1 MKHIFATMFLLLSIT
16 ITACTPQTTTPIS
29 PTQAV
34 PDASP
39 TPRATATLRPLPN
52 LSITLGTVS
61 DEQGIALMQGGDIDT
76 MVTQKGDLVID
87 TLATGNGLVLPGQD
101 GNTTPDSYIQFNV
114 SDAAL
119 SAGTPTHHL
128 RLEVV
133 YFDEGTDTFSLQ
145 YDSQNDPFAGG
156 GLVAKTNTLAFKT
169 AVFNLCDAFFNNR
182 GNGGDF
188 RIADNADGAD
198 YFSAVRI
205 IGLPDTTA
213 QTILVDDFGAN
224 PFDDQPDSDAIQS
237 SLDSTCSGDTVVFT
251 SSGGDGYQGYLIDRT
266 LFLTGASAKHNM
278 TFTASNPDQH
288 ALLKATTDL
297 KGYVV
302 RLYSRSRINNPG
314 AIDNIDFGNIDIN
327 GGRDV
332 RVCLGPDNIDNGVGD
347 NWGSWLPECS
357 AGADPWCSPGILGMD
372 GGMNW
377 DDTEQAYDLHP
388 QQWTTGVHVHDL
400 RLEQGEC
407 GSSLA
412 FFSAAGEINNVTIDT
427 VGDHVHAPGCT
438 NTDPDGDY
446 GGWSDGITLF
456 GPGHTVTNNTVI
468 NPSDIGIVFFG
479 GKNTTI
485 SNNTIQVT
493 EGNYGA
499 FGGIAL
505 HPWIFGDIS
514 GLQITGNTITSL
526 GNQVCGGLHTGINLG
541 THMWGG
547 GCVGN
552 SSPSLF
558 GNPGTCTVDPA
569 LAEVTAC
576 TGGRCQLWAYSPV
589 GSTVTMKDNV
599 VTGAHINYLI
609 EGLAVLGE
617 FIDENNISIA
627 PQRSDWQAAHDGCNG
642 VTWGSKDKVAH
653 HPALEGYIDL
663 SVHCER

>member
-1 MKHIFATMFLLLSIT
+1 MNHSRFSISFIIVMLLS
-16 ITACTPQTTTPIS
+16 ACTAPGITSTQPME
-29 PTQAV
+29 PTS
-34 PDASP
+34 DATS
-39 TPRATATLRPLPN
+39 TPRPTATPRPLPN
-52 LSITLGTVS
+52 LSITLGATNE
-61 DEQGIALMQGGDIDT
+61 EQGISQITGGDIDT
-76 MVTQKGDLVID
+76 VLAAKGDPAVD
-87 TLATGNGLVLPGQD
+87 TMATGSGLPLPALD

-114 SDAAL
+114 SDNDL
-119 SAGTPTHHL
+119 LNGVPTHHI
-128 RLEVV
+128 RLDVE

-145 YDSQNDPFAGG
+145 YDSQSDPFAGG
-156 GLVAKTNTLAFKT
+156 GLVVKTNSMTFRT
-169 AVFNLCDAFFNNR
+169 ATFFLCDALFNNR

-188 RIADNADGAD
+188 RIADNADGVD
-198 YFSAVRI
+198 YFRKVQVT
-205 IGLPDTTA
+205 GLPDA
-213 QTILVDDFGAN
+213 GSQTIFVDDFGAN

-237 SLDSTCSGDTVVFT
+237 ALDSTCSGDTVVFT
-251 SSGGDGYQGYLIDRT
+251 SSGGDGYQGYLIDKT
-266 LFLTGASAKHNM
+266 LFLTGASAKHDM
-278 TFTASNPDQH
+278 TYAASDPNQQAKLYATA
-288 ALLKATTDL
+288 DL

-302 RLYSRSRINNPG
+302 RLYSRSRINNAG
-314 AIDNIDFGNIDIN
+314 AIDDIDFGYIDIN

-332 RVCLGPDNIDNGVGD
+332 RICLGPDNSDNGIGD

-357 AGADPWCSPGILGMD
+357 AGGDPWCSPGILGMD

-377 DDTEQAYDLHP
+377 DDTEQAYDVHP

-400 RLEQGEC
+400 TLEQGEC

-412 FFSAAGEINNVTIDT
+412 FFSAAGEINNVTINT

-456 GPGHTVTNNTVI
+456 GPDQTVNNNTVI

-485 SNNTIQVT
+485 SNNAIQIT

-514 GLQITGNTITSL
+514 GLQIVGNTITSL

-552 SSPSLF
+552 SSPSMF
-558 GNPGTCTVDPA
+558 GNPGTCTIEPSID
-569 LAEVTAC
+569 EVTAC
-576 TGGRCQLWAYSPV
+576 TGGLCQLWAYAPV
-589 GSTVTMKDNV
+589 GTTVTMKDNT

-609 EGLAVLGE
+609 EGLAVFGE
-617 FIDENNISIA
+617 FIDENNVSIT

-642 VTWGSKDKVAH
+642 YTWGPKDKVAH
-653 HPALEGYIDL
+653 HPALEGYLDL
-663 SVHCER
+663 PVHCER

>member
-1 MKHIFATMFLLLSIT
+1 M
-16 ITACTPQTTTPIS
+16 
-29 PTQAV
+29 
-34 PDASP
+34 
-39 TPRATATLRPLPN
+39 
-52 LSITLGTVS
+52 
-61 DEQGIALMQGGDIDT
+61 
-76 MVTQKGDLVID
+76 
-87 TLATGNGLVLPGQD
+87 
-101 GNTTPDSYIQFNV
+101 
-114 SDAAL
+114 
-119 SAGTPTHHL
+119 
-128 RLEVV
+128 
-133 YFDEGTDTFSLQ
+133 
-145 YDSQNDPFAGG
+145 
-156 GLVAKTNTLAFKT
+156 
-169 AVFNLCDAFFNNR
+169 
-182 GNGGDF
+182 
-188 RIADNADGAD
+188 
-198 YFSAVRI
+198 
-205 IGLPDTTA
+205 
-213 QTILVDDFGAN
+213 
-224 PFDDQPDSDAIQS
+224 
-237 SLDSTCSGDTVVFT
+237 
-251 SSGGDGYQGYLIDRT
+251 
-266 LFLTGASAKHNM
+266 
-278 TFTASNPDQH
+278 
-288 ALLKATTDL
+288 
-297 KGYVV
+297 
-302 RLYSRSRINNPG
+302 
-314 AIDNIDFGNIDIN
+314 
-327 GGRDV
+327 
-332 RVCLGPDNIDNGVGD
+332 
-347 NWGSWLPECS
+347 
-357 AGADPWCSPGILGMD
+357 
-372 GGMNW
+372 
-377 DDTEQAYDLHP
+377 
-388 QQWTTGVHVHDL
+388 
-400 RLEQGEC
+400 
-407 GSSLA
+407 
-412 FFSAAGEINNVTIDT
+412 
-427 VGDHVHAPGCT
+427 GDHVHAPGCT